1 MVESVRLNLEKQ
13 MNQFSMKLNKMD
25 IISKG
30 NHFIDLT
37 EKVQLIK
44 DQIESYDKKSIN
56 LQSEIL

>member
-1 MVESVRLNLEKQ
+1 
-13 MNQFSMKLNKMD
+13 MKLNKMD

-30 NHFIDLT
+30 NLFIDLT

-56 LQSEIL
+56 LQSEIV